1 MDTFVRRNGITSL
14 SNNTIASEKSIPIL
28 VTQDCIIYDQKL
40 EAGDIFI
47 EPGVIIQQKDGKIN
61 GFRPNALQM
70 FSFKCK
76 SILTQFTLDSNKLFG
91 LDQECTVH
99 IFYTNGT
106 TPEMHNLKHK
116 VLNWCVIPKTRII
129 ISWNLLTMRAYNPDD
144 NTNKLLQE
152 HRARITCGYTVANIF
167 ATGDSTGTLCIWYV
181 AGFKCHHK
189 IKTCSEDIVQIIIY
203 ASQVYVRTNSRI
215 FCFDSQTG
223 KKQFEITIISNSIH
237 HTNAGLFVSSPGCL
251 RVFRDT
257 QQILKFKHNVTQFVT
272 STQTTTQTT
281 TQTIF
286 WSVHDRT
293 IQKIDVNRHILE
305 WPIDCINWIQNPTF
319 PFHRTWPINRYM
331 DVFAMSVDEWM
342 PKIVDDW
349 DPPRQWFRH
358 TALRDAIWN
367 WSVVHNIQLATKWMF
382 LSKEKLSF
390 WYMMCVDQLKVHV
403 ASYEYAS
410 NTVALLSH
418 TVSNIDIK
426 EKEILDWCWFHHDKL
441 KMKTILMQLSEQDDD
456 ETLINIINKN
466 TPSPDAILCLTTLS
480 VRLWL
485 IRGYLSVFI
494 RMLRAYHNAYP
505 YGPTHETR
513 KVFELIVSHLFSMLD
528 LSTCNIPLQESGYW
542 KTKERFIPSDKGKY
556 IKTDSDK
563 GFITN
568 VVPKEDGTREVTWK
582 PLGTDRKL
590 SLLKARNVQVWEYIH
605 TEGPH
610 TTLDCA
616 LTMVNDWKKKK
627 SIIKFNWFS
636 SEMGASLAESKLI
649 TVFDQPM
656 RVLSASWDE
665 RGACIKTTTQMEIY
679 EEENVL
685 IEIESPAWSYT
696 KDNKYNI
703 APLKLKICNNI
714 SMMTKPLSSKNIDDI
729 LNCCTY
735 ETVIIEQ
742 VWSMENIITAML
754 SEFEYF
760 IVGFQNGTIFEY
772 ENLSSFSKPMRFF
785 HGHVSKIMS
794 LHIVDEYLV
803 SMSDKKICAWC
814 LNSGSLYF
822 SFRSDLHFVSVV
834 PINFSQIWVIERE
847 DWITATLWDLEL
859 KTKTNKITLPSDG
872 RSFYAFKILNMPTLI
887 TDSDIIVWTNEDL
900 KYKYNTNVKGNTTCV
915 VPTSHGV
922 CGGTSKGE
930 IFIFDLKNK
939 EMQMS
944 TITSPITAI
953 ADIPSTDLIICGSHT
968 GEIFL
973 FNTEQNNLD
982 SRVFI
987 SNEPILHIHV
997 ENMFVIITY
1006 HSSVCLLS
1014 VVPERS
1020 SLSCHALYNMMQW
1033 SLQWKMRL
1041 MQHVKQ
1047 YIQPAAFECL
1057 NRKKSIMIALD
1068 LIDICTEEYADRNF
1082 WCAEEVCD
1090 LLLDMPL
1097 DASRNILKRLVS
1109 FQGPRIDCAICGD
1122 DENKDTV
1129 SYLPVCHH
1137 RFHTGCI
1144 AEHIRKTPEYHNEMQ
1159 YEYALSV
1166 ELKCPICRKKFKS
1179 EDVKLDN
1186 ILNCT

>member
-1 MDTFVRRNGITSL
+1 MDTFVRRNGRTSL

-28 VTQDCIIYDQKL
+28 VTKDCIIYDKKL
-40 EAGDIFI
+40 ETGDIFI
-47 EPGVIIQQKDGKIN
+47 EPGVIIQQKDGEIN
-61 GFRPNALQM
+61 GFRPNAFKM
-70 FSFKCK
+70 FSFKCE
-76 SILTQFTLDSNKLFG
+76 SILTHFTMDSNKLFG
-91 LDQECTVH
+91 LDQECTAH

-106 TPEMHNLKHK
+106 TPEMHQLKHK

-144 NTNKLLQE
+144 NTNKLLNE
-152 HRARITCGYTVANIF
+152 HRARITDGYAVANIF

-189 IKTCSEDIVQIIIY
+189 IKTCSEAIVQIIIY
-203 ASQVYVRTNSRI
+203 ASQVYVRTNSMI
-215 FCFDSQTG
+215 FCFDIQTG
-223 KKQFEITIISNSIH
+223 KKQFEITIVSNSIH
-237 HTNAGLFVSSPGCL
+237 HTNTGLFISSPGCL

-257 QQILKFKHNVTQFVT
+257 QQILKFKHNVTRFVT
-272 STQTTTQTT
+272 STQTR
-281 TQTIF
+281 F
-286 WSVHDRT
+286 WSVHNRM
-293 IQKIDVNRHILE
+293 IQELCLNRHILE
-305 WPIDCINWIQNPTF
+305 WPVECINWIQNPTF
-319 PFHRTWPINRYM
+319 PFHRTWPTNRYM

-342 PKIVDDW
+342 PKIMDDW

-358 TALRDAIWN
+358 IALRDAIWN
-367 WSVVHNIQLATKWMF
+367 WSVVHNIQLANKWMF
-382 LSKEKLSF
+382 LSKEKLSL
-390 WYMMCVDQLKVHV
+390 WYMMCVDQLKVNV
-403 ASYEYAS
+403 ASYEYTS

-441 KMKTILMQLSEQDDD
+441 KMKTILMQLSEHDDD

-466 TPSPDAILCLTTLS
+466 KPSPDAILCVTTLS

-485 IRGYLSVFI
+485 LQGYLSVFI

-528 LSTCNIPLQESGYW
+528 SSRCNIPLQESGYW
-542 KTKERFIPSDKGKY
+542 KLKERFMPSDKGKF
-556 IKTDSDK
+556 IKTDS
-563 GFITN
+563 GEGYITN

-582 PLGTDRKL
+582 PLTIDVI
-590 SLLKARNVQVWEYIH
+590 LKETNVKVWEYLH
-605 TEGPH
+605 PEGPH
-610 TTLDCA
+610 TILDCA
-616 LTMVNDWKKKK
+616 LTMVNDWQKKE
-627 SIIKFNWFS
+627 SVIKFNWFT
-636 SEMGASLAESKLI
+636 SEIGASLVESKLI
-649 TVFDQPM
+649 TVFDKSM

-685 IEIESPAWSYT
+685 IEIESPAWSYI

-714 SMMTKPLSSKNIDDI
+714 SMMTKPVSSKNIHDI

-735 ETVIIEQ
+735 KTVIMEQ
-742 VWSMENIITAML
+742 IWSMENIITAMT
-754 SEFEYF
+754 SDFEYF
-760 IVGFQNGTIFEY
+760 IVGFKNGTIFEY
-772 ENLSSFSKPMRFF
+772 ENMSSFSKPMRYF
-785 HGHVSKIMS
+785 HGHISKITS
-794 LHIVDEYLV
+794 LDILDEYLV
-803 SMSDKKICAWC
+803 SMSDEKICVWC
-814 LNSGSLYF
+814 LKTGILYF
-822 SFRSDLHFVSVV
+822 SFESDVDFVSVV
-834 PINFSQIWVIERE
+834 PINLSQIWVIERE
-847 DWITATLWDLEL
+847 DYITATLWDLEL
-859 KTKTNKITLPSDG
+859 KTNTKKLTLPSDG
-872 RSFYAFKILNMPTLI
+872 HSFYAFNILNMPTLI

-900 KYKYNTNVKGNTTCV
+900 KCKYNTNVSGNTTCV
-915 VPTSHGV
+915 APTSHGV

-930 IFIFDLKNK
+930 IFLFNLKNK

-944 TITSPITAI
+944 TIASSISAI

-968 GEIFL
+968 GELTL

-982 SRVFI
+982 ECVHI

-997 ENMFVIITY
+997 ENMFVIVTY
-1006 HSSVCLLS
+1006 HSSVRLLS

-1020 SLSCHALYNMMQW
+1020 SLSCHAIYSMMQW
-1033 SLQWKMRL
+1033 SPQWKMRL

-1047 YIQPAAFECL
+1047 YIQPAAFFCL
-1057 NRKKSIMIALD
+1057 NRKKSMMVALD
-1068 LIDICTEEYADRNF
+1068 LIDMCTEEYADRTL

-1097 DASRNILKRLVS
+1097 DVSRNIIKRLVS
-1109 FQGPRIDCAICGD
+1109 FQGPRIDCVICGD
-1122 DENKDTV
+1122 DEKKDTV
-1129 SYLPVCHH
+1129 SYLPACHH